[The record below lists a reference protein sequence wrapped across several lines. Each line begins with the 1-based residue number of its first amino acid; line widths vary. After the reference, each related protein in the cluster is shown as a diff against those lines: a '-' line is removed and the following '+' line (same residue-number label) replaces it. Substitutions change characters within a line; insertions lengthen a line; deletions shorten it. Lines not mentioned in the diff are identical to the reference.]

1 MKKLRL
7 RQVIWLAQV
16 SPDGKWQSHNS
27 DAGVLIPIPGP
38 FQQLGLWLSIGPA
51 APDYATWRT
60 VKHSV
65 LPGQLAAP
73 LAALTASPP
82 KKNVVLLRRKK
93 KLINIVKERS
103 ASAPIKYVPIG
114 VK

>member
-1 MKKLRL
+1 MAEPQLRCWCFNSYSRAL
-7 RQVIWLAQV
+7 SATGALAQ
-16 SPDGKWQSHNS
+16 P
-27 DAGVLIPIPGP
+27 
-38 FQQLGLWLSIGPA
+38 GPA